1 MKAITLK
8 QPWAH
13 LICVGIKD
21 IENRTWKCPEKYI
34 GKRVLIHSS
43 SKRGLGLFAIN
54 DEQHRDIL
62 HKQVALNLSG
72 RYSIDYSAIIG
83 SVRIVDCVINHPS
96 IWAEKSKM
104 IIETPKDGCVS
115 HYIGKRVFFS
125 SVEKAKRF
133 DDVEEAKHVLSIV
146 KNTDGMEKSKIVI
159 EDVKYNWVL
168 EDAILF
174 DNPILDVKGKLGF
187 WESNFEILV
196 CPKCGSYCLHNNSD
210 ARVLGCGNP
219 ICECNKC
226 GCMIQEGEFEFVK

>member
-8 QPWAH
+8 QPWAF
-13 LICVGIKD
+13 LVCSGVKN

-34 GKRVLIHSS
+34 GKRVLIHA
-43 SKRGLGLFAIN
+43 SKTSYRFDNFYDSPLSN
-54 DEQHRDIL
+54 DQLLALPDIIQYPTI
-62 HKQVALNLSG
+62 H
-72 RYSIDYSAIIG
+72 SAIIG
-83 SVRIVDCVINHPS
+83 SVKITGCTINHPS
-96 IWAEKSKM
+96 VWAEKSKM
-104 IIETPKDGCVS
+104 IIETPKDGCVF

-159 EDVKYNWVL
+159 EDVKYNWIL

-174 DNPILDVKGKLGF
+174 DKPILDVKGKLSF
-187 WESNFEILV
+187 WESDCETLV

-210 ARVLGCGNP
+210 VAIPGWGNP
-219 ICECNKC
+219 VCECKC
-226 GCMIQEGEFEFVK
+226 GYMIQESEFEFVI